1 MSDEVMRI
9 LKLLEN
15 GKINSEE
22 AEKLIGA
29 VSNKKPHG
37 FYVPNPPKIPK
48 EFMIK
53 METIPEQIGQAV
65 SAAFGS
71 VGQSAGKKIFH
82 GAKDIK
88 LKVVSGQIDLKPS
101 DSGVTIDGVA
111 WPMRTMVEKEL
122 LIVDT
127 VNADMIA
134 GIPEGANATISLVS
148 ADLHAK
154 KIIGEVKIE
163 GVSSDIE
170 IESCSGLWNIRSISG
185 DVNIRGITGQI
196 AVATKAGDIE
206 VDISGKGG
214 YLLKTI
220 RGDIDI
226 EVPKD
231 IVVSLDV
238 SSDEGKISIPEQLEN
253 AKNVNPEEADITIS
267 ARSES
272 GDINI
277 SIK

>member
-29 VSNKKPHG
+29 VSNRKPHG
-37 FYVPNPPKIPK
+37 FYVPTPPKIPK

-82 GAKDIK
+82 GAKDLK
-88 LKVVSGQIDLKPS
+88 LKIVSGKIDLKPS
-101 DSGVTIDGVA
+101 DSGMTIDGVA
-111 WPMRTMVEKEL
+111 WPMRTMIEKEL

-134 GIPEGANATISLVS
+134 GIPEGANAKISLVS
-148 ADLHAK
+148 ADLHAEG
-154 KIIGEVKIE
+154 IVGEVKID
-163 GVSSDIE
+163 GVSSDVE
-170 IESCSGLWNIRSISG
+170 IESCSGSWNVRSISG
-185 DVNIRGITGQI
+185 YIDMKGMTGQI
-196 AVATKAGDIE
+196 AVATKTGDIE
-206 VDISGKGG
+206 VDIPGKGG

-226 EVPKD
+226 EVPQD
-231 IVVSLDV
+231 LVVSLDI
-238 SSDEGKISIPEQLEN
+238 SSAKGEITIPEQLES
-253 AKNVNPEEADITIS
+253 AKDVDPEEADITIT
-267 ARSES
+267 ARCES